1 MTYTYKGQYIGI
13 RGSNLLS
20 TTDNELICFLFQFIL
35 LFFFQNDLL
44 DVIACL
50 DLSRRTVRR
59 IWLNFV
65 FASIYNLVGIPIAA
79 GCFSPWGF
87 KLQPWMGSAAM
98 AMSSVSVV
106 VSSLMLKF
114 YKVRILNDVI

>member
-1 MTYTYKGQYIGI
+1 MVLI
-13 RGSNLLS
+13 R
-20 TTDNELICFLFQFIL
+20 
-35 LFFFQNDLL
+35 NDLL

-65 FASIYNLVGIPIAA
+65 FASIYNIVGIPVAA
-79 GCFSPWGF
+79 GVFSPLGF
-87 KLQPWMGSAAM
+87 MLQPWMGSAAM

-106 VSSLMLKF
+106 ASSLLLRLYKKPKKSELETIEYLKGKEKICSNSF
-114 YKVRILNDVI
+114 IFEAKNIYQMIS